1 MQKLFENWRKYVTEA
16 DTDNDGI
23 DDEKELAIIDKGE
36 IEPDEGALP
45 DLKHIKII
53 DATDPLYKDDWGL
66 HGHLQGVWTTSLD
79 NLMAMEEEN
88 WWPDPDHV
96 DQLEGSQVPDGVGPP
111 RWRQSWEYEDE
122 KTNVYWREFYGDEQ
136 EFGVKNSR
144 EGFIKRMKDYDSKI
158 SRGLEKIEAD
168 IETAED

>member
-45 DLKHIKII
+45 DLKHIKIEE
-53 DATDPLYKDDWGL
+53 LSNGQ
-66 HGHLQGVWTTSLD
+66 LQGVWTTSLD
-79 NLMAMEEEN
+79 NLMAAEDAI
-88 WWPDPDHV
+88 WWETPDHV
-96 DQLEGSQVPDGVGPP
+96 DQLEGSQVPDGPVGPP
-111 RWRQSWEYEDE
+111 RFRQPWEYEDE

-144 EGFIKRMKDYDSKI
+144 EGFIKRMKYYDS
-158 SRGLEKIEAD
+158 KIEAD